1 MKKITKAQMYTII
14 MDGIETGE
22 FAVSVDE
29 IKAFCAKEIESL
41 NKKSA
46 NSNTAAARKREEETI
61 ALTNMVATVLDTEEY
76 KTIAEIAEELNDE
89 SMTPQRITYRL
100 KQLIDAGSAEKLEVS
115 RGTRKVMG
123 YKLSEAV
130 GVAD

>member
-61 ALTNMVATVLDTEEY
+61 ALTNMIAAVLDTEEF
-76 KTIAEIAEELNDE
+76 KTIGEIAEELNDE
-89 SMTPQRITYRL
+89 SMTTQRITYRL
-100 KQLIDAGSAEKLEVS
+100 KQLIDSGSVEKTEINRNS
-115 RGTRKVMG
+115 RRIMG
-123 YKLSEAV
+123 YRLVTV
-130 GVAD
+130 GNAD

>member
-14 MDGIETGE
+14 MDGIETGD

-29 IKAFCAKEIESL
+29 IKDFCAKEIESL

-61 ALTNMVATVLDTEEY
+61 ALTNMISAVLDTEEY

-100 KQLIDAGSAEKLEVS
+100 KQLIDTGNAEKLEVS

-123 YKLSEAV
+123 YKLVAV
-130 GVAD
+130 GNAD